1 MSDGLLV
8 DTEITEQVIP
18 PRALE
23 KAKRLWRGA
32 HGEMHRGQYLN
43 MYTNY
48 VDGLAD
54 GLEVSAPDL
63 EEFIADLAR
72 QNV

>member
-1 MSDGLLV
+1 MSSYLV
-8 DTEITEQVIP
+8 DTEINEQVIP

-23 KAKRLWRGA
+23 KAERLWRGA
-32 HGEMHRGQYLN
+32 HGEMHRGHYMEMFTQ
-43 MYTNY
+43 Y

-54 GLEVSAPDL
+54 GMEVSASDL
-63 EEFIADLAR
+63 QEFIADLAR

>member
-1 MSDGLLV
+1 MSDGLLI

-23 KAKRLWRGA
+23 KAKRLWRDA
-32 HGEMHRGQYLN
+32 HGEMHRGHYLDA
-43 MYTNY
+43 YTNY

-54 GLEVSAPDL
+54 GMEVNAADL